1 MHYSNTCTEA
11 RLHAHCE
18 DIIAPGTLGHIAQK
32 TLHLAATNS
41 TTGQHHNTNSFHTQT
56 FRSRIPTKN
65 MPKNPGRVILASRRP
80 SRQSPKRAQLLPIPH
95 VPNPKIWKIRS
106 AFGRN
111 LEKKSCCCCW
121 NSQGGPGNTRDE
133 LEILKNPQNF
143 SAPSA
148 PQNLKLAAAAEK
160 FSRWAG

>member
-1 MHYSNTCTEA
+1 MIIIIIIIVFFSLRRTRKLMHYSNTCTEA
-11 RLHAHCE
+11 PLHAHCE

-80 SRQSPKRAQLLPIPH
+80 SRQPPKRAQRLPIP
-95 VPNPKIWKIRS
+95 ICQIRKSKKSGS

-111 LEKKSCCCCW
+111 LA
-121 NSQGGPGNTRDE
+121 D
-133 LEILKNPQNF
+133 L
-143 SAPSA
+143 
-148 PQNLKLAAAAEK
+148 EK